1 MSNSAS
7 RDKQTIGGAP
17 VSAATPQAL
26 DWLASG
32 PVRALPF
39 RRLTLDVVRNGR
51 EAFMTPS
58 RLRTPTADPT
68 GADFPGTAGAHPTT
82 LDDLI
87 GIEHSKL
94 GFYRELR
101 QKVEELQVAHQE
113 SELRRQEIA
122 AILDGITDIMMVLSK
137 DLRIISVN
145 HVFHELFNLPRPEG
159 RHCYRIFRGSSRPCP
174 ECPAHRSFQSN
185 AVCRC
190 VGTFKIQGVI
200 RQFEMVASPIH
211 NPDSPES
218 RILIFK
224 RDVTLEQEY
233 QAKYYQ
239 AEKMATIGMLAA
251 GVAHEINNPLTA
263 VYGLAEGIR
272 RRLPAIRE
280 AVEPELA
287 DDVAEYTE
295 TILME
300 CRRCR
305 DIVRTMLSF
314 SRPHTLAFSPVSLND
329 VVTDTLHILRSHLEE
344 RAAAGMRLAVNLYE
358 PLPLILGDEAQLKQV
373 LLNILTNSMDAIAAE
388 GEITIT
394 THPENDNTVNLSV
407 EDTGDGIAPE
417 HMDKLFNP
425 FFTTKPV
432 GKGIGIGL
440 STCYSIVREHHGVIE
455 VASEVGLGTHF
466 TVKLPLDSGQTSE

>member
-1 MSNSAS
+1 MSDPAS
-7 RDKQTIGGAP
+7 RENSLPTVDGET
-17 VSAATPQAL
+17 VSAQSVVAR
-26 DWLASG
+26 LAMSS
-32 PVRALPF
+32 PRTMPL
-39 RRLTLDVVRNGR
+39 RRLTLDVAREGR
-51 EAFMTPS
+51 ESFMTPS
-58 RLRTPTADPT
+58 RLRRPEPRPNGTLLHGETMPQAPT
-68 GADFPGTAGAHPTT
+68 
-82 LDDLI
+82 LEDLI

-94 GFYRELR
+94 GFYQELR
-101 QKVEELQVAHQE
+101 QKVQELQEAHQE

-145 HVFHELFNLPRPEG
+145 HVFHELFAVPRPEG
-159 RHCYRIFRGSSRPCP
+159 QHCYRLFRQSDQPCP
-174 ECPAHRSFQSN
+174 ECPAHRSFQTNS
-185 AVCRC
+185 VCRC
-190 VGTFKIQGVI
+190 MGVFKIGGQN
-200 RQFEMVASPIH
+200 RQFEMVASPIF

-224 RDVTLEQEY
+224 RDVTLEKEY

-263 VYGLAEGIR
+263 VFGLAEGIK
-272 RRLPAIRE
+272 RRLPAIRR
-280 AVEPELA
+280 AVDPALYA
-287 DDVAEYTE
+287 DVEEYIE

-314 SRPHTLAFSPVSLND
+314 SRPHTLAFSPVCLNE
-329 VVTDTLHILRSHLEE
+329 VVTDTLNILRRHLEE
-344 RAAAGMRLAVNLYE
+344 RGRQGLTLTVNLYE
-358 PLPLILGDEAQLKQV
+358 PLPTLPGDEAQLKQV
-373 LLNILTNSMDAIAAE
+373 LLNLLVNSMDAIPGD

-407 EDTGDGIAPE
+407 EDTGCGIPPE
-417 HMDKLFNP
+417 YMDKLFDP

-440 STCYSIVREHHGVIE
+440 ATCYSIVREHHGVIE

-466 TVKLPLDSGQTSE
+466 TVKLPLESGRSRE

>member
-1 MSNSAS
+1 MAVQDGKEHPERNTPGKGVREVSL
-7 RDKQTIGGAP
+7 GA
-17 VSAATPQAL
+17 AIL
-26 DWLASG
+26 
-32 PVRALPF
+32 RAMPF
-39 RRLTLDVVRNGR
+39 RRLPLDVVRDGR
-51 EAFMTPS
+51 ESFMMPS
-58 RLRTPTADPT
+58 RLRSCPYPPFAAESPPETPS
-68 GADFPGTAGAHPTT
+68 HPTT
-82 LDDLI
+82 LEDLI

-94 GFYRELR
+94 GFYQELR
-101 QKVEELQVAHQE
+101 QKVQELREAHEE

-122 AILDGITDIMMVLSK
+122 AILDGITDIMMVLTK

-145 HVFHELFNLPRPEG
+145 HVFHELFNVPRPEG
-159 RHCYRIFRGSSRPCP
+159 QHCYKLFRDAERPCP
-174 ECPAHRSFQSN
+174 ECPAHRSFKSN

-190 VGTFKIQGVI
+190 MGTFKIGGLT

-224 RDVTLEQEY
+224 RDVTMEQEY

-272 RRLPAIRE
+272 RRLPVIRT
-280 AVEPELA
+280 AVDDALFA
-287 DDVAEYTE
+287 DVSEYTE

-305 DIVRTMLSF
+305 DIVRSMLSF
-314 SRPHTLAFSPVSLND
+314 SRPHTLAFSPVCLNE
-329 VVTDTLHILRSHLEE
+329 VVTDTLSILRSHLEE
-344 RAAAGMRLAVNLYE
+344 RGKQGLSLTVNLFNG
-358 PLPLILGDEAQLKQV
+358 LPTVPGDEAQLKQV
-373 LLNILTNSMDAIAAE
+373 LLNILVNSMDAIPGQ

-407 EDTGDGIAPE
+407 EDTGCGIPPE
-417 HMDKLFNP
+417 NMDKLFNP

-440 STCYSIVREHHGVIE
+440 AACYSIVREHHGVIE

-466 TVKLPLDSGQTSE
+466 TVKLPLDSGDTRE

>member
-1 MSNSAS
+1 MS
-7 RDKQTIGGAP
+7 K
-17 VSAATPQAL
+17 TPG
-26 DWLASG
+26 DDPSG
-32 PVRALPF
+32 PVSPRIARPQDGLARLFPRALRTLPF
-39 RRLTLDVVRNGR
+39 RRLALDVVRDGR
-51 EAFMTPS
+51 ETFMTPS
-58 RLRTPTADPT
+58 RLRPT
-68 GADFPGTAGAHPTT
+68 GPDAAGTGDVRPQATT
-82 LDDLI
+82 LEDLI

-94 GFYRELR
+94 GFYQELR
-101 QKVEELQVAHQE
+101 QKVQELQEAHQE

-145 HVFHELFNLPRPEG
+145 HVFHELFDISRPEG
-159 RHCYRIFRGSSRPCP
+159 QHCYRLFRGSSRPCA
-174 ECPAHRSFQSN
+174 ECPAHRSFRSN
-185 AVCRC
+185 AICRC
-190 VGTFKIQGVI
+190 MGTFKIRGVT
-200 RQFEMVASPIH
+200 RQFEMVASPIY

-224 RDVTLEQEY
+224 RDVTMEKEY

-272 RRLPAIRE
+272 RRLPAIRS
-280 AVEPELA
+280 AVDETLFA
-287 DDVAEYTE
+287 DVAEYTE

-329 VVTDTLHILRSHLEE
+329 VVTDTVNILSRRLKE
-344 RAAAGMRLAVNLYE
+344 RAANGLRLTVNLFE
-358 PLPLILGDEAQLKQV
+358 GLPTVPGDEAQLKQV
-373 LLNILTNSMDAIAAE
+373 LLNILANAMDAIPGE

-407 EDTGDGIAPE
+407 EDSGGGIPPE
-417 HMDKLFNP
+417 NLDKLFNP

-432 GKGIGIGL
+432 GKGLGIGL

-466 TVKLPLDSGQTSE
+466 TVKLPLDSGQSSE

>member
-1 MSNSAS
+1 MSDPETQEKRAAAGASTGSA
-7 RDKQTIGGAP
+7 RKRPQERPAVAP
-17 VSAATPQAL
+17 VRT
-26 DWLASG
+26 
-32 PVRALPF
+32 LPL
-39 RRLTLDVVRNGR
+39 RRLPLDVVRDGR
-51 EAFMTPS
+51 EAFVTPS
-58 RLRTPTADPT
+58 RLRASLDRYRKDATPGVP
-68 GADFPGTAGAHPTT
+68 PPHPPT

-94 GFYRELR
+94 GFYQELR
-101 QKVEELQVAHQE
+101 QKVEELREAHQE

-122 AILDGITDIMMVLSK
+122 AILDGITDIMMVLSQ

-145 HVFHELFNLPRPEG
+145 HVFRELFNVPRPEG
-159 RHCYRIFRGSSRPCP
+159 RHCYRIFRGASRPCP
-174 ECPAHRSFQSN
+174 ECPAHRSFKSN

-190 VGTFKIQGVI
+190 LGTFKIQGVT

-272 RRLPAIRE
+272 RRLPAIQTAVDE
-280 AVEPELA
+280 ALFA
-287 DDVAEYTE
+287 DVAEYTE

-300 CRRCR
+300 CKRCR

-314 SRPHTLAFSPVSLND
+314 SRPHTLAFSPVSLNE
-329 VVTDTLHILRSHLEE
+329 VVTDTLNILRNHLDE
-344 RAAAGMRLAVNLYE
+344 RAAAGLRLTVNLFD
-358 PLPLILGDEAQLKQV
+358 PLPLVAGDEAQLKQV
-373 LLNILTNSMDAIAAE
+373 LLNILVNSMDAISGE

-394 THPENDNTVNLSV
+394 THPEKDNTVNLSV
-407 EDTGDGIAPE
+407 EDTGGGIPPE
-417 HMDKLFNP
+417 NLDKLFNP

-432 GKGIGIGL
+432 GKGLGIGL

-466 TVKLPLDSGQTSE
+466 TVKLPLENGQSNE

>member
-1 MSNSAS
+1 M
-7 RDKQTIGGAP
+7 
-17 VSAATPQAL
+17 L
-26 DWLASG
+26 
-32 PVRALPF
+32 LPLRTLPL
-39 RRLTLDVVRNGR
+39 RRLVLDMARDDR
-51 EAFMTPS
+51 KPFTTPS
-58 RLRTPTADPT
+58 RLRQTASATSGETRT
-68 GADFPGTAGAHPTT
+68 GDGMLQVPC
-82 LDDLI
+82 LEDLI

-94 GFYRELR
+94 DFYQELR
-101 QKVEELQVAHQE
+101 QKVEELQEAHQE

-145 HVFHELFNLPRPEG
+145 HVFHELFNVPRPEG
-159 RHCYRIFRGSSRPCP
+159 QHCYRIFRGSNRPCP
-174 ECPAHRSFQSN
+174 ECPAHRSFKTN

-190 VGTFKIQGVI
+190 MGLFKIGGVA

-224 RDVTLEQEY
+224 RDVTLEKQYE
-233 QAKYYQ
+233 AKYYQ

-272 RRLPAIRE
+272 RRLPAIR
-280 AVEPELA
+280 AGVDDAMYADIVE
-287 DDVAEYTE
+287 YIE
-295 TILME
+295 TILKE

-305 DIVRTMLSF
+305 DIVRSMLSF
-314 SRPHTLAFSPVSLND
+314 SRPHTLAFSPVSLNE
-329 VVTDTLHILRSHLEE
+329 VVTDTLSILRSHLEE
-344 RAAAGMRLAVNLYE
+344 RGHQGLTLTVNLFDD
-358 PLPLILGDEAQLKQV
+358 LPLVHGDEAQLKQV
-373 LLNILTNSMDAIAAE
+373 LLNLLTNSMDAITGL

-407 EDTGDGIAPE
+407 EDSGCGIAPE
-417 HMDKLFNP
+417 NLDKLFSP

-440 STCYSIVREHHGVIE
+440 ATCYSIVRDHHGFIE

-466 TVKLPLDSGQTSE
+466 TVKLPLEIGQIRE

>member
-1 MSNSAS
+1 MDGIMAS
-7 RDKQTIGGAP
+7 QENKEHPGQGASP
-17 VSAATPQAL
+17 QPLQAASLVAAFPRT
-26 DWLASG
+26 
-32 PVRALPF
+32 LPL
-39 RRLTLDVVRNGR
+39 RRLPLDVARDGR
-51 EAFMTPS
+51 ESFRMPS
-58 RLRTPTADPT
+58 RLRACP
-68 GADFPGTAGAHPTT
+68 FPRVPVYLPAEPSSHPTT
-82 LDDLI
+82 LEDLI

-94 GFYRELR
+94 GFYQELR
-101 QKVEELQVAHQE
+101 QKVQELREAHEE

-122 AILDGITDIMMVLSK
+122 AILDGITDIMMVLTK

-145 HVFHELFNLPRPEG
+145 HVFHELFSVPRPEG
-159 RHCYRIFRGSSRPCP
+159 QHCYKLFRDADRPCP
-174 ECPAHRSFQSN
+174 ECPAHRSFKSN

-190 VGTFKIQGVI
+190 VGNFKIGGVT

-233 QAKYYQ
+233 HAKYYQ

-272 RRLPAIRE
+272 RRLPVIRA
-280 AVEPELA
+280 AVEDNLYA
-287 DDVAEYTE
+287 DVSEYTE

-305 DIVRTMLSF
+305 DIVRSMLSF
-314 SRPHTLAFSPVSLND
+314 SRPHTLAFSPVCLNE
-329 VVTDTLHILRSHLEE
+329 VVTDTLNILRSRLDE
-344 RAAAGMRLAVNLYE
+344 RAKNGLALTVNLYE
-358 PLPLILGDEAQLKQV
+358 DLPTVPGDEAQLKQV
-373 LLNILTNSMDAIAAE
+373 LLNILANSMDAIKGE

-407 EDTGDGIAPE
+407 EDTGCGISPE
-417 HMDKLFNP
+417 NMDKLFNP

-432 GKGIGIGL
+432 GQGIGINL
-440 STCYSIVREHHGVIE
+440 AACYSIVREHHGVIE

-466 TVKLPLDSGQTSE
+466 TVKLPLDSGTTRE

>member
-1 MSNSAS
+1 MSSQANKDSGSDGVSGS
-7 RDKQTIGGAP
+7 RGDACLIPRTLRTMP
-17 VSAATPQAL
+17 L
-26 DWLASG
+26 
-32 PVRALPF
+32 
-39 RRLTLDVVRNGR
+39 RRLPLDVAREGR
-51 EAFMTPS
+51 ESFMMPS
-58 RLRTPTADPT
+58 RLRACPYPPAMFDMP
-68 GADFPGTAGAHPTT
+68 PEVPPHPTT
-82 LDDLI
+82 LEDLI

-94 GFYRELR
+94 GFYQELR
-101 QKVEELQVAHQE
+101 QKVAELREAHEE

-122 AILDGITDIMMVLSK
+122 AILDGITDIMMVLTK

-145 HVFHELFNLPRPEG
+145 HVFHELFNVPHPEG
-159 RHCYRIFRGSSRPCP
+159 QHCYRLFREADRPCP
-174 ECPAHRSFQSN
+174 ECPAHRSFRSN
-185 AVCRC
+185 SVCRC
-190 VGTFKIQGVI
+190 MGTFKIGGQT

-272 RRLPAIRE
+272 RRLPVIKESVDE
-280 AVEPELA
+280 ALFA
-287 DDVAEYTE
+287 DVAEYTE

-305 DIVRTMLSF
+305 DIVRSMLSF
-314 SRPHTLAFSPVSLND
+314 SRPHTLAFSPVCLNE
-329 VVTDTLHILRSHLEE
+329 VVTDTLNILRRPLEK
-344 RAAAGMRLAVNLYE
+344 RAKQGLRLTVNLFSG
-358 PLPLILGDEAQLKQV
+358 LPTVPGDEAQLKQV
-373 LLNILTNSMDAIAAE
+373 LLNILVNSMDALEGE

-407 EDTGDGIAPE
+407 EDTGCGIPPE
-417 HMDKLFNP
+417 NMDKLFNP

-432 GKGIGIGL
+432 GKGPGIGL
-440 STCYSIVREHHGVIE
+440 AACYSIVREHHGVIE

-466 TVKLPLDSGQTSE
+466 TVKLPLDSGQSRE